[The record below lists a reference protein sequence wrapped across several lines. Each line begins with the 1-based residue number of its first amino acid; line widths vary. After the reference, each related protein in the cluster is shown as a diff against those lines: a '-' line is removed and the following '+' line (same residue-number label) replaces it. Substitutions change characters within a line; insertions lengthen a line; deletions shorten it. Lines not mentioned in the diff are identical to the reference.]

1 MIDQAWGQLV
11 LFFGFGPWWLAG
23 MGICSPRFPKL
34 LKHIFKAVIIEKK
47 NTHIL
52 EKLLRPCAPTV
63 LYRTTFSSP
72 LSACLLQQH
81 LHQHL
86 QQSKRLIVWSQS
98 WIKYL
103 YTMKFTRKPE
113 IKMIGNLLFQKK
125 LGLNG
130 LQRFSLLYG
139 SCYMKYTNQSCP
151 YSNRHLNS
159 ILVFLLPWR
168 LGSSWPDFSLKFPF
182 SRATWLGYD
191 LSLKTTFAQQH
202 IQQWW
207 SIVAKSLV
215 TQLTYSIISSWNI
228 EDSNP
233 PSSIIKYSKNSDD
246 FLLNRRPHTE
256 DQTIHHPLNHMDA

>member
-1 MIDQAWGQLV
+1 MMTCWHGKFL
-11 LFFGFGPWWLAG
+11 
-23 MGICSPRFPKL
+23 PRFPKL

-103 YTMKFTRKPE
+103 YTMKFTRRPE

-125 LGLNG
+125 LGLNW

-159 ILVFLLPWR
+159 ISVFLSPWR
-168 LGSSWPDFSLKFPF
+168 LRKLLTRFFSQIPFLK
-182 SRATWLGYD
+182 SYMVR
-191 LSLKTTFAQQH
+191 
-202 IQQWW
+202 IW
-207 SIVAKSLV
+207 S
-215 TQLTYSIISSWNI
+215 
-228 EDSNP
+228 
-233 PSSIIKYSKNSDD
+233 
-246 FLLNRRPHTE
+246 
-256 DQTIHHPLNHMDA
+256 